1 MGFSESV
8 KKFSDNSKAN
18 LQKKSVEILSTL
30 CSTLIALSPIL
41 PRSRYAEGEFVAN
54 WQVTPGPTSVHL
66 NRRDPTKAIVM
77 EEINSTITPE
87 FVLKNETIYITNNT
101 PYCLCV
107 EYGWPWG
114 TPGYYPRQIALQTV
128 LSKYK

>member
-8 KKFSDNSKAN
+8 KKFSEGSKKQ
-18 LQKKSVEILSTL
+18 LQKKTVEVANTL
-30 CSTLIALSPIL
+30 CSTLVALSPIL

-54 WQVTPGPTSVHL
+54 WQLTTSPTSVHL

-77 EEINSTITPE
+77 EEINSFLTPD
-87 FVLKNETIYITNNT
+87 FFMKNDVLYITNNT

-114 TPGYYPRQIALQTV
+114 TPGYFPRQSALRAV